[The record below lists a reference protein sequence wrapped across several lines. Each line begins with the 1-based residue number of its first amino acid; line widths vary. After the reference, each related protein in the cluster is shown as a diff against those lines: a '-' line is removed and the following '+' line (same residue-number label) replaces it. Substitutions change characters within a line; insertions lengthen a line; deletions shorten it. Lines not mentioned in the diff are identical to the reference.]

1 MQQYHSRY
9 LLVRV
14 QHLIVLRLAAVKVKI
29 KKLLAV
35 AKIAQK
41 QLVTKMVK
49 RLAIKIPQKLAI
61 KNNFNHSIKYFNW
74 IRVSNLN
81 LNF

>member
-1 MQQYHSRY
+1 MQQYHSPY
-9 LLVRV
+9 LLVQVR
-14 QHLIVLRLAAVKVKI
+14 HLIVLRLAAVKVKI

-61 KNNFNHSIKYFNW
+61 KNNF
-74 IRVSNLN
+74 
-81 LNF
+81 

>member
-1 MQQYHSRY
+1 MQQYHSRC
-9 LLVRV
+9 LLVQV

-61 KNNFNHSIKYFNW
+61 KNNF
-74 IRVSNLN
+74 
-81 LNF
+81 

>member
-9 LLVRV
+9 LLVQVR
-14 QHLIVLRLAAVKVKI
+14 HLIVLRLAAVKVKI

-49 RLAIKIPQKLAI
+49 RLAIKIPQKLVI
-61 KNNFNHSIKYFNW
+61 KNNF
-74 IRVSNLN
+74 
-81 LNF
+81 

>member
-1 MQQYHSRY
+1 MQQYHSRC
-9 LLVRV
+9 LLVQV

-29 KKLLAV
+29 KKLHV

-61 KNNFNHSIKYFNW
+61 KNNF
-74 IRVSNLN
+74 
-81 LNF
+81 

>member
-9 LLVRV
+9 LLVQVR
-14 QHLIVLRLAAVKVKI
+14 HLIVLRLAAVKVKI

-61 KNNFNHSIKYFNW
+61 KNNF
-74 IRVSNLN
+74 
-81 LNF
+81 

>member
-9 LLVRV
+9 LLVQV

-35 AKIAQK
+35 AKMAQK
-41 QLVTKMVK
+41 QLVIKMVK

-61 KNNFNHSIKYFNW
+61 KNNF
-74 IRVSNLN
+74 
-81 LNF
+81 

>member
-9 LLVRV
+9 LLVQVR
-14 QHLIVLRLAAVKVKI
+14 HLIVLRLAAVKVKI
-29 KKLLAV
+29 KKLLAL

-61 KNNFNHSIKYFNW
+61 KNNF
-74 IRVSNLN
+74 
-81 LNF
+81 

>member
-9 LLVRV
+9 LLVQVR
-14 QHLIVLRLAAVKVKI
+14 HLIVLRLAAVKVKI

-49 RLAIKIPQKLAI
+49 RLVIKIPQKLAI
-61 KNNFNHSIKYFNW
+61 KNNF
-74 IRVSNLN
+74 
-81 LNF
+81 

>member
-9 LLVRV
+9 PLVQVR
-14 QHLIVLRLAAVKVKI
+14 HLIVLRLAAVKVRI

-61 KNNFNHSIKYFNW
+61 KNNY
-74 IRVSNLN
+74 
-81 LNF
+81 